1 MAKRISDSVRMCGVE
16 WWGRWGACVT
26 LKIWPHPLFFIVY
39 LTWDVTLVAMS
50 VGSKRL
56 ELSDSFGCGDLEGNI
71 VIDSGTT
78 RDDNFYPYP

>member
-1 MAKRISDSVRMCGVE
+1 ME
-16 WWGRWGACVT
+16 WWGRWGARVT
-26 LKIWPHPLFFIVY
+26 LKFWPHPLFFIY
-39 LTWDVTLVAMS
+39 LTWDVTLEAMS

>member
-1 MAKRISDSVRMCGVE
+1 MG
-16 WWGRWGACVT
+16 GACDT
-26 LKIWPHPLFFIVY
+26 KILATPPFFLY
-39 LTWDVTLVAMS
+39 LTWDVTLEAMS